1 MGFSNNKMVDDY
13 SIYYTEEHI
22 LLRKMVREF
31 AQNELLPLSIEVD
44 TKGIFP
50 LESIKKLSDLG
61 LMGIPWDPKYG
72 GGGMDTLSLVI
83 TIEELAKVCVSTAAT
98 LMAHTSLGTG
108 PFHYFGTE
116 EQKQKYLSKLSTG
129 DMIGSFAL
137 TEPNAGS
144 DAGNTQTE
152 AILDGNE
159 YIVNGQK
166 VFCTNAGYAGSIIF
180 TSNIIEEGE
189 NKGIGALYVD
199 ADTKGM
205 TMSEPE
211 KKMGWRGSDTRSIYF
226 DKMRIPKTNILGEPG
241 SGFKNF
247 LKTLTIGR
255 ISISALALG
264 TAVGAYELALKYSN
278 EREAF
283 GKKINSFQAIE
294 FKLADM
300 ITQISAA
307 RQLIYHAA
315 WLKDQGKDVVKDAAI
330 AKLFSS
336 EVAMK
341 ITTDAIQIHGGYGY
355 IEDYHVERFFRDA
368 KILEIGE
375 GTSEV
380 QRMVIAKEILKNYS
394 ST

>member
-1 MGFSNNKMVDDY
+1 MVNDT
-13 SIYYTEEHI
+13 SIYYKEEHI

-31 AQNELLPLSIEVD
+31 AQNELAPLALEIDSES
-44 TKGIFP
+44 KFP
-50 LESIKKLSDLG
+50 SESIKKLSELG

-108 PFHYFGTE
+108 PFDYFGTE
-116 EQKQKYLSKLSTG
+116 EQKQKYLTKLSSG
-129 DMIGSFAL
+129 EMIGSFAL
-137 TEPNAGS
+137 TEPGAGS
-144 DAGNTQTE
+144 DAGNTQTI
-152 AILDGNE
+152 ATLDNDE
-159 YIVNGQK
+159 YVVDGQK
-166 VFCTNAGYAGSIIF
+166 VFCTNVGYAGCLIF
-180 TSNIIEEGE
+180 TSRIIENGQD
-189 NKGIGALYVD
+189 KGIGALYVD
-199 ADTKGM
+199 ANTEGM
-205 TMSEPE
+205 TLSEPE
-211 KKMGWRGSDTRSIYF
+211 KKMGWKGSDTRAIYF
-226 DKMRIPKTNILGEPG
+226 DKMRIPKTNILGTPG
-241 SGFKNF
+241 QGFKQF

-255 ISISALALG
+255 ISISGLALG
-264 TAVGAYELALKYSN
+264 NAVGAYELALKYSN
-278 EREAF
+278 ERSAF
-283 GKKINSFQAIE
+283 GKKINNFQAIS

-300 ITQISAA
+300 ATQISAA

-380 QRMVIAKEILKNYS
+380 QRMVIAREILKSYS
-394 ST
+394 S

>member
-1 MGFSNNKMVDDY
+1 MNFKLTDEHKMIRDAARD
-13 SIYYTEEHI
+13 
-22 LLRKMVREF
+22 F
-31 AQNELLPLSIEVD
+31 ANTELLPGVIERD
-44 TKGIFP
+44 EHQEFP
-50 LESIKKLSDLG
+50 TDQIKKLGDLG
-61 LMGIPWDPKYG
+61 FLGMMVDPKYG

-108 PFHYFGTE
+108 PFDYFGTE
-116 EQKQKYLSKLSTG
+116 EQKQKYLTKLSSG
-129 DMIGSFAL
+129 EMIGSFAL
-137 TEPNAGS
+137 TEPGAGS
-144 DAGNTQTE
+144 DAGNTQTI
-152 AILDGNE
+152 ATLDNDE
-159 YIVNGQK
+159 YVVDGQK
-166 VFCTNAGYAGSIIF
+166 VFCTNVGYAGCLIF
-180 TSNIIEEGE
+180 TSRIIENGE
-189 NKGIGALYVD
+189 DKGIGALYVD
-199 ADTKGM
+199 ANTQGM
-205 TMSEPE
+205 TLSEPE
-211 KKMGWRGSDTRSIYF
+211 KKMGWKGSDTRAIYF
-226 DKMRIPKTNILGEPG
+226 DKMRIPKTNILGTPG
-241 SGFKNF
+241 QGFKQF

-255 ISISALALG
+255 ISISGLALG
-264 TAVGAYELALKYSN
+264 NAVGAYELALKYSN
-278 EREAF
+278 ERSAF
-283 GKKINSFQAIE
+283 GKKINNFQAIS

-300 ITQISAA
+300 ATQISAA

-380 QRMVIAKEILKNYS
+380 QRMVIAREILKSYS
-394 ST
+394 S

>member
-1 MGFSNNKMVDDY
+1 
-13 SIYYTEEHI
+13 
-22 LLRKMVREF
+22 MVREF

-44 TKGIFP
+44 TKGKFP
-50 LESIKKLSDLG
+50 IESIKKLSKLG

-83 TIEELAKVCVSTAAT
+83 AIEELAKVCVSTAAT

-108 PFHYFGTE
+108 PFHYFGTD
-116 EQKQKYLSKLSTG
+116 EQKEKYLTKLSSG
-129 DMIGSFAL
+129 EMIGSFAL

-152 AILDGNE
+152 AILENEE
-159 YIVNGQK
+159 YIVDGQK

-180 TSNIIEEGE
+180 TSKIIENG
-189 NKGIGALYVD
+189 KDLGIGALYVD
-199 ADTKGM
+199 AGTKGM

-226 DKMRIPKTNILGEPG
+226 DKMKIPKSNILGAPG
-241 SGFKNF
+241 KGFKHF

-283 GKKINSFQAIE
+283 GKRINSFQAIG

-300 ITQISAA
+300 DTQISAA

-315 WLKDQGKDVVKDAAI
+315 WLKDQGKNVIKDAAV

-336 EVAMK
+336 EAAMK

-380 QRMVIAKEILKNYS
+380 QRMVIAREILKNFS
-394 ST
+394 

>member
-1 MGFSNNKMVDDY
+1 MGFSYNKMVTDV

-31 AQNELLPLSIEVD
+31 AQNELAPIALEIDSQS
-44 TKGIFP
+44 KFP
-50 LESIKKLSDLG
+50 LESIKKLAALG
-61 LMGIPWDPKYG
+61 LMGIPWDSKYG

-108 PFHYFGTE
+108 PFNYFGTH
-116 EQKQKYLSKLSTG
+116 EQKKKYLTKLSSG
-129 DMIGSFAL
+129 EMIGSFAL

-144 DAGNTQTE
+144 DAGNTQTT
-152 AILDGNE
+152 ATLNGNH

-166 VFCTNAGYAGSIIF
+166 IFCTNAGYAGCLIF
-180 TSNIIEEGE
+180 TSKIIENGK
-189 NKGIGALYVD
+189 NNGIGALYVD
-199 ADTKGM
+199 AGTKGM
-205 TMSEPE
+205 TLSEPE
-211 KKMGWRGSDTRSIYF
+211 KKMGWKGSDTRSIYF
-226 DKMRIPKTNILGEPG
+226 DQMYIPKTNILGSP
-241 SGFKNF
+241 SQGFKQF
-247 LKTLTIGR
+247 LRTLTIGR

-278 EREAF
+278 ERSAF
-283 GKKINSFQAIE
+283 GKKINNFQAIS

-315 WLKDQGKDVVKDAAI
+315 WLKDQGKDVIKDAAI

-336 EVAMK
+336 EAAMK
-341 ITTDAIQIHGGYGY
+341 ITTEAIQIHGGYGY

-380 QRMVIAKEILKNYS
+380 QRIVISREILKNYS
-394 ST
+394 TS

>member
-1 MGFSNNKMVDDY
+1 MVNDT
-13 SIYYTEEHI
+13 SIYYKEEHI

-31 AQNELLPLSIEVD
+31 AQNELAPLALEIDSES
-44 TKGIFP
+44 KFP
-50 LESIKKLSDLG
+50 SESIKKLSELG

-108 PFHYFGTE
+108 PFDYFGTE
-116 EQKQKYLSKLSTG
+116 EQKQKYLTKLSSG
-129 DMIGSFAL
+129 EMIGSFAL
-137 TEPNAGS
+137 TEPGAGS
-144 DAGNTQTE
+144 DAGNTQTI
-152 AILDGNE
+152 ATLDNDE
-159 YIVNGQK
+159 YVVDGQK
-166 VFCTNAGYAGSIIF
+166 VFCTNVGYAGCLIF
-180 TSNIIEEGE
+180 TSRIIENGE
-189 NKGIGALYVD
+189 DKGIAALYVD
-199 ADTKGM
+199 ANTKGM
-205 TMSEPE
+205 TLSEPE
-211 KKMGWRGSDTRSIYF
+211 KKMGWKGSDTRAIYF
-226 DKMRIPKTNILGEPG
+226 DKMRIPKTNILGTPG
-241 SGFKNF
+241 QGFKQF

-255 ISISALALG
+255 ISISGLALG
-264 TAVGAYELALKYSN
+264 NAVGAYELALKYSN
-278 EREAF
+278 ERSAF
-283 GKKINSFQAIE
+283 GKKINNFQAIS

-300 ITQISAA
+300 ATQISAA

-380 QRMVIAKEILKNYS
+380 QRMVIAREILKSYS
-394 ST
+394 S

>member
-1 MGFSNNKMVDDY
+1 MVNDT
-13 SIYYTEEHI
+13 SIYYKEEHI

-31 AQNELLPLSIEVD
+31 AQNELAPLALEIDSES
-44 TKGIFP
+44 KFP
-50 LESIKKLSDLG
+50 SESIKKLSELG

-108 PFHYFGTE
+108 PFDYFGTE
-116 EQKQKYLSKLSTG
+116 EQKQKYLTKLSSG
-129 DMIGSFAL
+129 EMIGSFAL
-137 TEPNAGS
+137 TEPGAGS
-144 DAGNTQTE
+144 DAGNTQTI
-152 AILDGNE
+152 ATLDNDE
-159 YIVNGQK
+159 YVVDGQK
-166 VFCTNAGYAGSIIF
+166 VFCTNVGYAGCLIF
-180 TSNIIEEGE
+180 TSRIIENGE
-189 NKGIGALYVD
+189 DKGIGALYVD
-199 ADTKGM
+199 ANTQGM
-205 TMSEPE
+205 TLSEPE
-211 KKMGWRGSDTRSIYF
+211 KKMGWKGSDTRAIYF
-226 DKMRIPKTNILGEPG
+226 DKMRIPKTNILGTPG
-241 SGFKNF
+241 QGFKQF

-255 ISISALALG
+255 ISISGLALG
-264 TAVGAYELALKYSN
+264 NAVGAYELALKYSN
-278 EREAF
+278 ERSAF
-283 GKKINSFQAIE
+283 GKKINNFQAIS

-300 ITQISAA
+300 ATQISAA

-380 QRMVIAKEILKNYS
+380 QRMVIAREILKSYS
-394 ST
+394 S

>member
-1 MGFSNNKMVDDY
+1 MVNDF
-13 SIYYTEEHI
+13 SIYYTEEHV

-44 TKGIFP
+44 TKGKFP
-50 LESIKKLSDLG
+50 IESIKKLSKLG

-83 TIEELAKVCVSTAAT
+83 AIEELAKVCVSTAAT

-108 PFHYFGTE
+108 PFHYFGTD
-116 EQKQKYLSKLSTG
+116 EQKEKYLTKLSSG
-129 DMIGSFAL
+129 EMIGSFAL

-152 AILDGNE
+152 AILENEE
-159 YIVNGQK
+159 YIVDGQK

-180 TSNIIEEGE
+180 TSKIIENG
-189 NKGIGALYVD
+189 KDLGIGALYVD
-199 ADTKGM
+199 AGTKGM

-226 DKMRIPKTNILGEPG
+226 DKMKIPKSNILGDPG
-241 SGFKNF
+241 KGFKHF

-283 GKKINSFQAIE
+283 GKRINSFQAIG

-300 ITQISAA
+300 DTQISAA

-315 WLKDQGKDVVKDAAI
+315 WLKDQGKNVIKDAAV

-336 EVAMK
+336 EAAMK

-380 QRMVIAKEILKNYS
+380 QRMVIAREILKNFS
-394 ST
+394 